1 MQTSWKISNKR
12 LKPQPTIMVVGC
24 GGTGGFVAEG
34 LCRLLVGKKADIIL
48 VDHDRVERHNLRR
61 QCFYESDMG
70 KFKSQALAER
80 LSRLYGR
87 EIVFSVCPYSR
98 ELDLTGNNQRTHV
111 DIIIGCV
118 DNAAAR
124 ESIDDT
130 DMSWSWWIDA
140 GNGEHSGQVLI
151 GSVGGS
157 LLPGRFNDRFARS
170 FTLSGEVVHL
180 PKPTI
185 QQPSL
190 LAPVPKPK
198 RQIDCAQ
205 AVESDEQ
212 SPVINQAM
220 AMLVLEM
227 VSRFLAGTLDYM
239 GVYIDLDAGTMSRV
253 PVTPREVA
261 RLMGI
266 KERHLMETA
275 KKSKKEA
282 KR

>member
-1 MQTSWKISNKR
+1 MKTSSSWKVSNKR
-12 LKPQPTIMVVGC
+12 LKDHPTIMVVGC

-87 EIVFSVCPYSR
+87 EIAFSVCPYSR
-98 ELDLTGNNQRTHV
+98 ELDMGDRRHGDIN
-111 DIIIGCV
+111 IIIGCV

-124 ESIDDT
+124 ESIADFHHAT
-130 DMSWSWWIDA
+130 RREWWIDA
-140 GNGEHSGQVLI
+140 GNGQHSGQVL
-151 GSVGGS
+151 VGNDDNKW
-157 LLPGRFNDRFARS
+157 PGNFAGC
-170 FTLSGEVVHL
+170 FTLSGEVETL
-180 PKPTI
+180 PMPTI

-190 LAPVPKPK
+190 LIPTPKPK

-205 AVESDEQ
+205 AVEADEQ

-253 PVTPREVA
+253 PVTPKEVA
-261 RLMGI
+261 RIMGI

-275 KKSKKEA
+275 KKSKKGA